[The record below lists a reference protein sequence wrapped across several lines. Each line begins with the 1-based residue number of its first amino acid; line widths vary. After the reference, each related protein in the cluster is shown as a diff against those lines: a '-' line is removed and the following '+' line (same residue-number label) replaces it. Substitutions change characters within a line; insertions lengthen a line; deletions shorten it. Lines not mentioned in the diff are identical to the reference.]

1 MQTTIALA
9 TLAVLCSL
17 APRADAA
24 PAGTGAAIQT
34 ETHPDAAYASA
45 STARWHGNTAHIAPA
60 PAPFAAD
67 DPADSLYRAARAALA
82 DGDYSRA
89 ADLFRRIAETFP
101 KSAYAGTALYYQAF
115 ALYRSGESDDL
126 RQGLEALRRLTAMRP
141 GLAAHGDAVMLHTR
155 ICTALARQGDER
167 CTISIV
173 QRAESASTPCTS
185 TDDDND
191 VRIAA
196 LNGLQQMDADRALP
210 ILRKVLARRDACS
223 LELRRKALFLISQQ
237 ATPQSTDLLLST
249 AHDDPNGEV
258 RGQAVFWLSQ
268 VQDDRVVDMLDSM
281 VVHGADDAV
290 REKALFALA
299 QQHDHRGV
307 IALRVVAQR
316 EDIPSD
322 LRDKAVF
329 WLGQSD
335 GPESATFL
343 KDLFTHTIH
352 ESVKEKILF
361 SISQRGDASDWLV
374 SVALDTKQ
382 PADIRKKAVFWA
394 SQCGLSISRLLSLYD
409 QTSDDPIRE
418 QVIFALSQRDERA
431 ATDALM
437 RIAKS
442 DKSPDMRKKAIFWL
456 GQSSDPRV
464 APFLQELI
472 NQ

>member
-9 TLAVLCSL
+9 TLAVLSSL
-17 APRADAA
+17 VPRADAVPQGSRA
-24 PAGTGAAIQT
+24 VIQT
-34 ETHPDAAYASA
+34 ETHEGDAYASP
-45 STARWHGNTAHIAPA
+45 STARWHGKAAAIAPA

-89 ADLFRRIAETFP
+89 ADLFHRIAESFP
-101 KSAYAGTALYYQAF
+101 KSAYAGTALYYEAF
-115 ALYRSGESDDL
+115 ALYRSGGSADF
-126 RQGLEALRRLTAMRP
+126 RRGLEALRQLTAMQPR
-141 GLAAHGDAVMLHTR
+141 LAIHADAVTLHTR
-155 ICTALARQGDER
+155 ICTALARQGDET

-185 TDDDND
+185 SDDDSD
-191 VRIAA
+191 IRIAA

-210 ILRKVLARRDACS
+210 ILRKVLARRDSCS

-237 ATPQSTDLLLST
+237 ATPESTDLLLST

-281 VVHGADDAV
+281 VVHGEDDAV

-299 QQHDHRGV
+299 QQPDHRGV

-316 EDIPSD
+316 EDMPSD

-329 WLGQSD
+329 WLGQSEA
-335 GPESATFL
+335 PESATFL
-343 KDLFTHTIH
+343 KDLFAHTIH

-361 SISQRGDASDWLV
+361 SISQHSDASDWLV
-374 SVALDTKQ
+374 SVALDSKQ
-382 PADIRKKAVFWA
+382 PEQIRKKAVFWA

-409 QTSDDPIRE
+409 QTSDPTLRE

-437 RIAKS
+437 HIAKS
-442 DKSPDMRKKAIFWL
+442 DKDTDMRKKAIFWL

-464 APFLQELI
+464 SQFLQELI